1 MRWHWP
7 RSSSLVRLFARK
19 AAPVQAT
26 HAAGAPNVYA
36 LEPGQPFLS
45 ALAQGLLRGDLPLPG
60 GRPPDPLQLADI
72 TLYLPSRRLVR
83 PLQEAFLRVKDGGAL
98 LLPKIKAI
106 SEGSE
111 DLDIILG
118 VEQFD
123 AAGAADVPRVI
134 SELERHLVL
143 TTLTLKWGKS
153 QEQATRQGGRISPY
167 AAAGARTPAQAAHL
181 GRELARLMDELEA
194 HTVDLDRLKD
204 LVPDEHSEHWSRTLA
219 FLGIVT
225 AFWPAH
231 LAEHNLISPAAR
243 RRRLIRAEIERLRSA
258 PPTAPVIVAG
268 VTSADPAARDLIK
281 AVTDLPN
288 GALVLPA
295 LDQILDDDGWAS
307 IADHPEHPQ
316 FGLKELLD
324 ALGLSRADVRPFAK
338 PKTARVSSARW
349 STVCE
354 AMRPAA
360 TTDLWH
366 RFTASADKKA
376 MAAALTGLSLIEAA
390 SADEEAEAISLLL
403 REVAETPGRTAM
415 LVVPDRMLARR
426 VSTRLAV
433 WGLRVDDMGG
443 EPFARTPVG
452 SFLDLVAAAVEKQ
465 FEAVALM
472 ALIRHPLCRLGL
484 PREQFRRGAQAL
496 ELAVFRAPYFGKG
509 LQEATTALQHAQSRT
524 WQHKAVRRLTPEDW
538 QAAQEVLQ
546 RLHQAFEPMVE
557 AARLQQASL
566 QSLARAHVQAALAL
580 SVTGD
585 ADSSD
590 ALQHGEAGEWA
601 SQFFA
606 GLIDPSMPA
615 PALSARD
622 YPDFYRTLV
631 ADKRIRPVATH
642 PRLRICDPFEARLQQ
657 ADVVVLG
664 ALNEGTWPK
673 AADPGPWLNRPM
685 RKALGLPAPEET
697 IGGAAHDFGALLLA
711 PRVVLTRAAKVDGAP
726 TVDSR
731 WLLRLQALVDGM
743 GLSLEPEQPWLAW
756 AQQRSAIAKVQPVR
770 VPEPRPP
777 VSARPRTLSVT
788 AIEKWIANPYAIF
801 ARSILG
807 LEPLPLLGAPPAP
820 SLRGQVIHDALGR
833 FAQRFP
839 GKLPPDVARQLTA
852 LAQEVLADYLGNPRI
867 AAFWVPRFERF
878 AEWFA
883 ETEAARRRGL
893 TRTTSEVKG
902 KLALSAP
909 AGPFSLTARADRID
923 IGQGGLIITDYKTA
937 QGVQSLATRA
947 TEGRAPQLPLEAAI
961 AAAGG
966 FDGVPAGAVKDL
978 RYISTSGGEP
988 PGQDIALKV
997 DDVASLGEE
1006 ALAGLRRLVA
1016 AFDQEAT
1023 PYRAMRRLKFNYD
1036 YDDFA
1041 HLARVAEWQAETEE
1055 ED

>member
-7 RSSSLVRLFARK
+7 RNSSLVRLFARR
-19 AAPVQAT
+19 AAPAQERAR
-26 HAAGAPNVYA
+26 NIYA

-45 ALAQGLLRGDLPLPG
+45 SLAEGLLRGDLPVPG

-83 PLQEAFLRVKDGGAL
+83 PLQEAFLRVKPGAAL

-111 DLDIILG
+111 DLDLILG
-118 VEQFD
+118 VDQLN
-123 AAGAADVPRVI
+123 AAGDVHLPRTI

-153 QEQATRQGGRISPY
+153 QEQDTKRGSRISPY

-181 GRELARLMDELEA
+181 ARELARLMDELEA
-194 HTVDLDRLKD
+194 ENVDLDRLKG

-225 AFWPAH
+225 EFWPAH

-243 RRRLIRAEIERLRSA
+243 RRRLVGAEIERLLRA
-258 PPTAPVIVAG
+258 PPVAPVIVAG
-268 VTSADPAARDLIK
+268 VTHADPAARDLIK

-295 LDQILDDDGWAS
+295 LDQALDDKAWLS

-324 ALGLSRADVRPFAK
+324 ALGLSRSEVRPVAK
-338 PKTARVSSARW
+338 LKAASISRARW
-349 STVCE
+349 STLCE

-360 TTDLWH
+360 TTDEWH
-366 RFTASADKKA
+366 RFTASADKKV
-376 MAAALTGLSLIEAA
+376 MAAALTGLSLFEAS
-390 SADEEAEAISLLL
+390 SADEEAEAISLVL

-426 VSTRLAV
+426 VSARLAV
-433 WGLRVDDMGG
+433 WGLRVEDMGG

-452 SFLDLVAAAVEKQ
+452 SFLDLVATAMEKQ
-465 FEAVALM
+465 FEPVALM
-472 ALIRHPLCRLGL
+472 ALLRHPLCRLGL
-484 PREQFRRGAQAL
+484 PRDQFRRGAQAL

-509 LQEATTALQHAQSRT
+509 LQDVAAALQHAQSRN
-524 WQHKAVRRLTPEDW
+524 WQHKAVRRLASDDW
-538 QAAQEVLQ
+538 LAARALLERLQ
-546 RLHQAFEPMVE
+546 QAFEPMVE
-557 AARLQQASL
+557 AARSQETGLQT
-566 QSLARAHVQAALAL
+566 LARAHFQTALAL
-580 SVTGD
+580 SATGD
-585 ADSSD
+585 AGGH
-590 ALQHGEAGEWA
+590 ALQQGEAGEWA
-601 SQFFA
+601 SQLFA
-606 GLIDPSMPA
+606 SLIDPNMPA
-615 PALSARD
+615 PVLSARD

-631 ADKRIRPVATH
+631 ADKRFRPVATH

-664 ALNEGTWPK
+664 ALNEGTWPR

-685 RKALGLPAPEET
+685 REVLGLPAPEET
-697 IGGAAHDFGALLLA
+697 IGAAAHDFDALLLA

-726 TVDSR
+726 TVPSR

-756 AQQRSAIAKVQPVR
+756 AQQRSAIAKVHAAR

-801 ARSILG
+801 AQRILG
-807 LEPLPLLGAPPAP
+807 LDPLPLLGAPPAP
-820 SLRGQVIHDALGR
+820 SLRGQIIHEALGR

-839 GKLPPDVARQLTA
+839 GELPRDVARQLTA
-852 LAQEVLADYLGNPRI
+852 LAKEVLTDYLGNPRI
-867 AAFWVPRFERF
+867 AAFWAPRFGRF

-883 ETEAARRRGL
+883 ETEPARRSSLAGTL
-893 TRTTSEVKG
+893 PEVKG
-902 KLALSAP
+902 KLVLDAP
-909 AGPFSLTARADRID
+909 AGPFNLTARADRID
-923 IGQGGLIITDYKTA
+923 CCPTGLIITDYKTA
-937 QGVQSLATRA
+937 QGVTTLATRA
-947 TEGRAPQLPLEAAI
+947 VEGRAPQLPLEAAI

-966 FDGVPAGAVKDL
+966 FDGVPAGAVKHL

-988 PGQDIALKV
+988 PGQDIALRTDNV
-997 DDVASLGEE
+997 GQLADD
-1006 ALAGLRRLVA
+1006 ALVGLRRLVS
-1016 AFDQEAT
+1016 AFDHEDT